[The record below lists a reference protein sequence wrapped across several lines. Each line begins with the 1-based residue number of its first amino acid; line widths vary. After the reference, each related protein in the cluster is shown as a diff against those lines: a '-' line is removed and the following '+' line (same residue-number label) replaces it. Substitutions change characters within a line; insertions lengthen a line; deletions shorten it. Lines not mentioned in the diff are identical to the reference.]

1 MIESCEYRKF
11 IDLVKLTEQLNS
23 RPLTKEVL
31 IIKAEILCF
40 QDQAR
45 NGLKILLEKDFKQ
58 EAESLA
64 VKRGRRAMTTL
75 GKVLLHP

>member
-1 MIESCEYRKF
+1 M
-11 IDLVKLTEQLNS
+11 KLTEQLNS
-23 RPLTKEVL
+23 RHPTKEVL
-31 IIKAEILCF
+31 IILAEILCF